1 MKRLHAKDILALF
14 CCKERWLMD
23 GAALCFE
30 PRPQCYGLCK
40 AQNGAD
46 TKVRTAR
53 ELTQSTLIN
62 GVTASRASGG
72 WLIARPR
79 QVSQHIRHGCVRPML
94 LDEPRDVVA
103 ARALT
108 RFAGDY
114 EVVLALVD

>member
-1 MKRLHAKDILALF
+1 
-14 CCKERWLMD
+14 MD

-30 PRPQCYGLCK
+30 PRPQCYGLCE
-40 AQNGAD
+40 AQNAAD
-46 TKVRTAR
+46 TKVRSAR
-53 ELTQSTLIN
+53 ELTQAPLID
-62 GVTASRASGG
+62 GVTASRASCG

-79 QVSQHIRHGCVRPML
+79 QVSQHIRQGCVTPML

>member
-1 MKRLHAKDILALF
+1 
-14 CCKERWLMD
+14 MD
-23 GAALCFE
+23 RAAFCFE
-30 PRPQCYGLCK
+30 PRPQCYGLCE
-40 AQNGAD
+40 AQNAAD
-46 TKVRTAR
+46 TKVRTAT
-53 ELTQSTLIN
+53 ELTQSPLID

-79 QVSQHIRHGCVRPML
+79 QVSQHIRQGCVTPML

>member
-1 MKRLHAKDILALF
+1 
-14 CCKERWLMD
+14 MD

-53 ELTQSTLIN
+53 ELTQSPLID

-79 QVSQHIRHGCVRPML
+79 QVSQHIRQGCVSPMR

-108 RFAGDY
+108 RFAGNY

>member
-1 MKRLHAKDILALF
+1 
-14 CCKERWLMD
+14 MD

-30 PRPQCYGLCK
+30 PRPQCYGLCET
-40 AQNGAD
+40 QNAAD

-53 ELTQSTLIN
+53 ELTHSPLID
-62 GVTASRASGG
+62 GVTAARASSG

-79 QVSQHIRHGCVRPML
+79 QISQHIRQGCVTPMR

-108 RFAGDY
+108 LFAGDY

>member
-1 MKRLHAKDILALF
+1 
-14 CCKERWLMD
+14 MD
-23 GAALCFE
+23 RAALCFE
-30 PRPQCYGLCK
+30 PRPQCYGVCE
-40 AQNGAD
+40 AQNAAD

-53 ELTQSTLIN
+53 ELTHHPLID

-72 WLIARPR
+72 RLTARPR
-79 QVSQHIRHGCVRPML
+79 QVYQHIPQGCVTPMR

-108 RFAGDY
+108 RFAGVY

>member
-1 MKRLHAKDILALF
+1 
-14 CCKERWLMD
+14 MD
-23 GAALCFE
+23 RAALYFE
-30 PRPQCYGLCK
+30 PRPQYYGLCE
-40 AQNGAD
+40 AQNAAD

-53 ELTQSTLIN
+53 ELTHSPLID

-79 QVSQHIRHGCVRPML
+79 QVSQHIRQGCVTPML